1 LARRPH
7 ETGAAHAPAL
17 SDAGID
23 PRACA
28 APGANA
34 GARYSAP
41 RRELEL
47 RSHDAIWLS
56 VALCV
61 HGLAYLLSAHSGKGE
76 RTAEDDTV
84 LTAILLE
91 PDQAAPAEAALEAR
105 PAEPSDRATARA
117 DRVASVET
125 SRLAPALPETAPTGA
140 ETDVPSPTPSGSAPP
155 LEPSAPPG
163 LAGMSNDALGLGTR
177 NVLMGSFL
185 DGGAPHGGEQPGDD
199 ERANVAPGIEASL
212 RDALHDHDVAMG
224 YGSGGPLIG
233 PAEELTRASE
243 TPWNSTATFEVSA
256 DANGQITAVR
266 LVDVTEGWGPWQRV
280 AGNLLGALHDR
291 KLRVPSR
298 GKGMVVLLQ
307 VASKR
312 ALPSG
317 ASPRYEARVGPHP
330 APKPGDPAP
339 NAQQVEVLKG
349 STTEDT
355 KSKDDDAVRAPNV
368 IDILSAP
375 FDLSDLGARPMRSVH
390 ARVLREKAL

>member
-1 LARRPH
+1 VR
-7 ETGAAHAPAL
+7 
-17 SDAGID
+17 GIV
-23 PRACA
+23 R
-28 APGANA
+28 
-34 GARYSAP
+34 

-47 RSHDAIWLS
+47 RTHDAIWLS

-61 HGLAYLLSAHSGKGE
+61 HGLAYLLSAHAGGGE
-76 RTAEDDTV
+76 RTAEDDTI

-91 PDQAAPAEAALEAR
+91 PSDEATPVETTIEAP
-105 PAEPSDRATARA
+105 PAGESDRALARA

-140 ETDVPSPTPSGSAPP
+140 EPAPSSTPGSVQ
-155 LEPSAPPG
+155 LEPSAPQG

-185 DGGAPHGGEQPGDD
+185 DGGAPRGGEQRGGD
-199 ERANVAPGIEASL
+199 ESTNVAPGIEASL
-212 RDALHDHDVAMG
+212 RDALHDHDVALG

-291 KLRVPSR
+291 KLRIPAR
-298 GKGMVVLLQ
+298 GKGMIVTLQ

-317 ASPRYEARVGPHP
+317 ASLHYEARVGPRP
-330 APKPGDPAP
+330 SPKPGDAP
-339 NAQQVEVLKG
+339 PSAQQVEVLKG
-349 STTEDT
+349 ASKTEDT
-355 KSKDDDAVRAPNV
+355 NSKDDNAVSAPSV
-368 IDILSAP
+368 IDLVTTP